1 MGDIIPDRDSGN
13 SRVAGLRIGDA
24 GRMTSLT
31 VRDARAPDDLE
42 AMHAIAV
49 SMETAVLGHSTT
61 THEEIRSQVEDYQG
75 ERGVVRVAEAPD
87 GHLVGW
93 LALEI
98 DEHARRL
105 FVDAYVEAPEVG
117 DPLLAELLDSGL
129 AMARSIAGERPPP
142 DWTAAAGSYAADEPW
157 RSALLKA
164 GFGPVRRFHRMQ
176 VDLDG
181 PVEPPA
187 PPEGAVLTRVGHDR
201 ARWPDVHRVMQ
212 ESFREHWGFVDRPYE
227 EFVHFFTAT
236 GFDPEQW
243 WLVDV
248 DGVPAAAAICDDSQA
263 ELGATYVRTL
273 GVCEP
278 YRHRGLGRLLLLT
291 TFADAWERG
300 RNAVRLSVDTEN
312 GTGAPQLYTSV
323 GMHPADAVDAWHLPL
338 A

>member
-1 MGDIIPDRDSGN
+1 
-13 SRVAGLRIGDA
+13 
-24 GRMTSLT
+24 
-31 VRDARAPDDLE
+31 
-42 AMHAIAV
+42 
-49 SMETAVLGHSTT
+49 
-61 THEEIRSQVEDYQG
+61 
-75 ERGVVRVAEAPD
+75 
-87 GHLVGW
+87 
-93 LALEI
+93 
-98 DEHARRL
+98 
-105 FVDAYVEAPEVG
+105 
-117 DPLLAELLDSGL
+117 
-129 AMARSIAGERPPP
+129 MARSIAGERPPP

-157 RSALLKA
+157 RAALLKA

-176 VDLDG
+176 VDLAG

-243 WLVDV
+243 WLVEV